1 MKVYGS
7 QTQLSGFLR
16 DKIKRECRGS
26 LCVYR
31 NGQSPKTRQFTM
43 LTGVGP
49 EHNLGCFNSGVDTIE
64 RAFGERS
71 LLCKD
76 GEGFRPAFKVGP
88 SSFKTPELSAFREA
102 VMSHMPNLPVL
113 TSQQVVD
120 TYHGPKKR
128 TYQAALFSL
137 EKDELTEMDSRLS
150 AFVKFEKQDVAK
162 APRVIYPRPPRYN
175 LRLGKYLKH
184 AEHKFF
190 KAINKAYG
198 GRTKAT
204 VIKGMNADE
213 SARVLRQKWDLF
225 SDPIA
230 IGLDASKFD
239 MHVSVAALKYEHTFY
254 KALFPRS
261 KELARLL
268 RWQLRSK
275 GTARAIDGI
284 VKFLLEGGRCSGDLN
299 TSLGN
304 CIIMCALVYA
314 YAAERGVRIELA
326 NNGDDCVVFMERGDE
341 TKFMDGLSAWFKNK
355 GFAMTVEPTVDE
367 FERVEFCQTRP
378 VELSSGW
385 RMVRNLA
392 ACLQKDPICLLSLP
406 HDNAYKKWLAAIGMC
421 GGMLSAGVPVLH
433 TFYGMFSAHG
443 TKCSTGMLNE
453 VFKNRSQ
460 LQLARGL
467 VSGAVDSVSRVS
479 FYYAFGVLPDEQI
492 AMERFFSSATI
503 GPVEQEAIDRV
514 DVFVNPGFNIV
525 TESN

>member
-1 MKVYGS
+1 
-7 QTQLSGFLR
+7 
-16 DKIKRECRGS
+16 
-26 LCVYR
+26 
-31 NGQSPKTRQFTM
+31 M

-314 YAAERGVRIELA
+314 YAVERGVRIELA

-467 VSGAVDSVSRVS
+467 VSGTVDSISRVS

-492 AMERFFSSATI
+492 AMERFFSSAKI
-503 GPVEQEAIDRV
+503 GPVKQEAIDRV